1 MTIKQNEKQLF
12 LGVELGMGKYSDNVF
27 IIISPSMKLEAR
39 KWLA

>member
-1 MTIKQNEKQLF
+1 
-12 LGVELGMGKYSDNVF
+12 MGKYSDNVF